1 MFYHDTKQQI
11 HRNTRAALDLSSS
24 KFVLTWIHGYP
35 FLEVFDVQ
43 LMSRIKVEA

>member
-1 MFYHDTKQQI
+1 MTQNSKFTE
-11 HRNTRAALDLSSS
+11 TLAALDLSSS

-35 FLEVFDVQ
+35 FLEVFDMQ